1 MKKKSQISD
10 HKSQYDKNLITN
22 SKSKSKYKNE
32 NKSNIRVLRRA
43 QVAQV
48 RASLC
53 ASSHRIRDHAHLE
66 IYSNANGHAGKS
78 KTGSTP
84 VLTSHTHSHSRSR
97 GGAFRYAAS
106 RTPDSLA
113 RSPQPLPAKAPLSSW
128 LSRTLSCCSA
138 ARCLSPRALAGAA
151 PESREPRRRPPPR
164 TARSP

>member
-32 NKSNIRVLRRA
+32 NKSNIRRVLRRA

-53 ASSHRIRDHAHLE
+53 ASSRSIRDHARLE
-66 IYSNANGHAGKS
+66 TYSNGHAGKS
-78 KTGSTP
+78 NGI
-84 VLTSHTHSHSRSR
+84 HSRSHTPVP
-97 GGAFRYAAS
+97 GGSFRYAAS
-106 RTPDSLA
+106 RRPDSLA